1 MKEEKQTHFVD
12 DMLLQPEES
21 PGMDMNI
28 RSISR
33 RYMLSPLNAIRT
45 MMAVLAQRGNGGCT
59 ARSRRWGE

>member
-1 MKEEKQTHFVD
+1 VKEEKQTHFVD

-33 RYMLSPLNAIRT
+33 RYMLSPLTEIRT
-45 MMAVLAQRGNGGCT
+45 DHLI
-59 ARSRRWGE
+59 